1 MMRRTLPTSRWE
13 RFIYTPWTLSKPVIP
28 QYTPRA
34 IKYTD
39 GSNEGLSVEIIARDE
54 VDQRVD
60 VIWLGRD

>member
-1 MMRRTLPTSRWE
+1 
-13 RFIYTPWTLSKPVIP
+13 VIP